1 MTRLQQRTPLRL
13 CTMENA
19 LLLLITP
26 PRVSL
31 RAIITANQPEIFGNE
46 QRTRVGRVHPM
57 NQGLYGAPNEP
68 GYCRVHPTNQGL
80 KSAPMNQGL

>member
-1 MTRLQQRTPLRL
+1 MTRLQQRTTR
-13 CTMENA
+13 CVCAQWRTHYF
-19 LLLLITP
+19 LLITP

-57 NQGLYGAPNEP
+57 NQGL
-68 GYCRVHPTNQGL
+68 
-80 KSAPMNQGL
+80 